1 VNPLIQNGRKLI
13 PSVTRVFSRA
23 RPMSVYVQAYQQ
35 DALPAQPLVGY
46 VSFYRGKT
54 KIFETAPAEVTGAA
68 SNRLRTMPVQ
78 FTIPLDSLSPGGYEC
93 QVTLLNP
100 ASQKA
105 AFWRTAIVVA
115 P

>member
-1 VNPLIQNGRKLI
+1 
-13 PSVTRVFSRA
+13 
-23 RPMSVYVQAYQQ
+23 
-35 DALPAQPLVGY
+35 
-46 VSFYRGKT
+46 
-54 KIFETAPAEVTGAA
+54 
-68 SNRLRTMPVQ
+68 MPVQ